1 MIPQEIETYI
11 KEVVLREPNI
21 SENEY
26 QNFCTIEHLQE
37 PEKYRN
43 EVNAYEREEQLFSDV
58 SPKYYKERRYA
69 IWYYSLL
76 EYFANEYYKR

>member
-11 KEVVLREPNI
+11 KKVVLCEPYI

-26 QNFCTIEHLQE
+26 QNYCTIKKLQD

-43 EVNAYEREEQLFSDV
+43 EVNAYKREVQLFPNV
-58 SPKYYKERRYA
+58 SPNYEKERRYT